1 MKRTVKRCR
10 SWLAAALVLLVYIAA
25 RIAWGGLWTMAP
37 VVELDGS
44 ADILTIA
51 LRHHADEGGNVILTL
66 GNFGQVDFILNQ
78 LCRHD
83 RRRCAWSLPTSV
95 RCTAACRKSE

>member
-10 SWLAAALVLLVYIAA
+10 SWLAAALVLLVYVAA
-25 RIAWGGLWTMAP
+25 RIAWGGLSTTAP

-44 ADILTIA
+44 ADILTVA
-51 LRHHADEGGNVILTL
+51 LRHHEDGNVILTL

-83 RRRCAWSLPTSV
+83 QWRCAWSLPTSV
-95 RCTAACRKSE
+95 R